1 MTKRSKN
8 LGLVMPT
15 AAEDAAIA
23 AGIAQDHDTVEITA
37 FDMARMQPL
46 RRPGRPKAES
56 PKVPVTMR
64 VDADVLEAIK
74 ASGAGWQTRVNELL
88 RDAVRQGK
96 LAPP

>member
-74 ASGAGWQTRVNELL
+74 ASGAGWQTRVNQVL
-88 RDAVRQGK
+88 REAVRRGK
-96 LAPP
+96 LAA